1 MSHVEV
7 SVHFLEGSVFVTEV
21 ATLAIGAEAFSVEL
35 SAVLRLIFVVVATL
49 LLLIEVEV
57 MLFAQLIHSM
67 SVLTLVAVA
76 TEASF
81 SPILAEFSLVHGPLN
96 ESLVLLDRRLSSRF
110 L

>member
-1 MSHVEV
+1 MSHVKV

-67 SVLTLVAVA
+67 HTIKSCSSPQNILYTLFFCDRDI
-76 TEASF
+76 F
-81 SPILAEFSLVHGPLN
+81 SC
-96 ESLVLLDRRLSSRF
+96 RT
-110 L
+110 